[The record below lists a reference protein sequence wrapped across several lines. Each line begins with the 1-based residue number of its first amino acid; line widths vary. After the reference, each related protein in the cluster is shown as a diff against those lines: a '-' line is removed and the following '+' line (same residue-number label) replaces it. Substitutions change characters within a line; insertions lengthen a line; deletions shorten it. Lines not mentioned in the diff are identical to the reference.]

1 MGWDNSQHS
10 SELTWPALNE
20 DVIPAASTASTPI
33 ICACQWWCNQ
43 SPLFRIA
50 QKGRYE
56 RRPTGYLYFWSNA
69 FHVRCYARQHP
80 STTAANKYGVETFR
94 RHLVQNF
101 HANGALLRGRLVT
114 NQFIG
119 FRGVRTY
126 PSVRL
131 VAHLPCNDQ
140 WIIKW
145 VYHSEALLFSK
156 ALGLRSCFIVVIA
169 EEDDL
174 SQAHRRATQKNYRK
188 LAMAGHGVS
197 VPIHINL

>member
-1 MGWDNSQHS
+1 LQSLKVSVPTVRTAAPSANRPTFS
-10 SELTWPALNE
+10 SVTTWPALNE

-56 RRPTGYLYFWSNA
+56 KRPTGYLYFWSNA

-101 HANGALLRGRLVT
+101 HANGA
-114 NQFIG
+114 
-119 FRGVRTY
+119 
-126 PSVRL
+126 
-131 VAHLPCNDQ
+131 LPCNDQ